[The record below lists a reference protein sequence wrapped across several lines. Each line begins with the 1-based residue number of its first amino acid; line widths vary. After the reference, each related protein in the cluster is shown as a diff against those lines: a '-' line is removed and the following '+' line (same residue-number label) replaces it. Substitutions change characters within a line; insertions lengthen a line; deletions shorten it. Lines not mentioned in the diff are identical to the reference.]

1 MRVLVAG
8 ASGVLGRRI
17 VRGLVMRGH
26 SVVAVVR
33 RESSVKTVTN
43 LGAEARV
50 AHLFDADAVARASS
64 GCEVIVRAA
73 TAIPTKVRTRPK
85 DWAMNDRIRREGTR
99 ALTRAAAQVGA
110 RAYLQESIVWAV
122 RAPDGGA
129 FDETGLPAEGPILL
143 STLDAEQIARE
154 AGEESGFVSTTL
166 RFGSFY
172 SADSWHTQ
180 LLAKSLARRRPVLI
194 GRGDPT
200 WSFIH
205 VDDAA
210 AAFVVAIEAP
220 KAGVWHVIDDRPAPL
235 RDFLTA
241 LAKGI
246 HADPPKRAPRW
257 LARLVAGRYAVDLLS
272 SSFVTSNARFSRDF
286 GWRPSL
292 PTYVEGLS
300 QVVREWQSEDFPPGT
315 RHR

>member
-17 VRGLVMRGH
+17 VRALVIRGH
-26 SVVAVVR
+26 SVVALVR

-43 LGAEARV
+43 LEAEGRV
-50 AHLFDADAVARASS
+50 ADLFDADAVARASS

-73 TAIPTKVRTRPK
+73 TAIPAKVRTGPK

-99 ALTRAAAQVGA
+99 TLTRAAAQVGA
-110 RAYLQESIVWAV
+110 RAYIQESIVWAV

-129 FDETGLPAEGPILL
+129 FDETGLPAMGPILL
-143 STLDAEQIARE
+143 STLDAERIARE
-154 AGEESGFVSTTL
+154 AGEESGFISTTL

-172 SADSWHTQ
+172 SADSWHTRF
-180 LLAKSLARRRPVLI
+180 LAESLARGRPVLV
-194 GRGDPT
+194 GRGDPI

-210 AAFVVAIEAP
+210 NAVVAASEAP
-220 KAGVWHVIDDRPAPL
+220 QPGVWHVVDNRPAPL
-235 RDFLTA
+235 RDFLTE

-246 HADPPKRAPRW
+246 HADPPTRAPRW
-257 LARLVAGRYAVDLLS
+257 LARLAAGRYAADLLS

-292 PTYVEGLS
+292 PTYVEGLA
-300 QVVREWQSEDFPPGT
+300 QVVREWRTEEFPPGT
-315 RHR
+315 GHR